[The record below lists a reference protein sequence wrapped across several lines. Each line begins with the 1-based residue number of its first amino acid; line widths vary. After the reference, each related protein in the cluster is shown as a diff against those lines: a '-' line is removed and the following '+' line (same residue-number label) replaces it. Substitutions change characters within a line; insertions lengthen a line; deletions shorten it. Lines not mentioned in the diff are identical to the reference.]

1 MQAESTRSTGID
13 WKKPMAQSELEFKM
27 PDDLQDRV
35 VEAVRSFWEAR
46 AAQRDR
52 QRSGGASN
60 QGARGDV
67 VGGKQMDGF
76 ALLLVDLMVEAGVRK
91 SSIFVRPTELPGFF
105 RPTKDWDVVVVRDGN
120 LIAAVELKSQVG
132 SLGNNFNN
140 RVEEALGSSVDLW
153 TAYRE
158 GQFQTMPRPFV
169 GYLLL
174 LEDSER
180 ARSAVKVREPHFSV
194 RSEFTD
200 ISYMRRY
207 ELFCRKLVLEGCYTA
222 AGFLTAAR
230 VDAEAGPNF
239 AEPASDLTVAR
250 FVEELIR
257 HTTP

>member
-91 SSIFVRPTELPGFF
+91 SSIFVRPAELPGFF

-158 GQFQTMPRPFV
+158 GQFQTDAQTLCR
-169 GYLLL
+169 LL
-174 LEDSER
+174 
-180 ARSAVKVREPHFSV
+180 
-194 RSEFTD
+194 
-200 ISYMRRY
+200 
-207 ELFCRKLVLEGCYTA
+207 TA
-222 AGFLTAAR
+222 AGGLGKGALRCQGA
-230 VDAEAGPNF
+230 
-239 AEPASDLTVAR
+239 
-250 FVEELIR
+250 
-257 HTTP
+257 

>member
-1 MQAESTRSTGID
+1 MEDADGTSG
-13 WKKPMAQSELEFKM
+13 LEYWM
-27 PDDLQDRV
+27 PDELQGRV
-35 VEAVRSFWEAR
+35 TEAVRSFWKAR
-46 AAQRDR
+46 AAQGDR
-52 QRSGGASN
+52 QHSGGASN
-60 QGARGDV
+60 QGARGEV

-76 ALLLVDLMVEAGVRK
+76 ASLLVDLMVQAGVDM

-105 RPTKDWDVVVVRDGN
+105 RPTKEWDIVVVRDGN
-120 LIAAVELKSQVG
+120 LITAVELKSQVG

-140 RVEEALGSSVDLW
+140 RVEEALGSSLDIW

-158 GQFQTMPRPFV
+158 GQFQTMPRPFI

-180 ARSAVKVREPHFSV
+180 ARSGVKVREPHFPV
-194 RSEFTD
+194 RDEFTN

-230 VDAEAGPNF
+230 EDAETEPNF
-239 AEPASDLTVAR
+239 TEPASDLSVAR

-257 HTTP
+257 HAIPR

>member
-1 MQAESTRSTGID
+1 
-13 WKKPMAQSELEFKM
+13 M
-27 PDDLQDRV
+27 PDELQARITR
-35 VEAVRSFWEAR
+35 AVRAFWEAR
-46 AAQRDR
+46 AAQGDR

-60 QGARGDV
+60 QGARGEV

-76 ALLLVDLMVEAGVRK
+76 ARLLVDLMVEAGVDRAN
-91 SSIFVRPTELPGFF
+91 IFVRTTELPGFF
-105 RPTKDWDVVVVRDGN
+105 RPTKEWDVVVIRGRN

-140 RVEEALGSSVDLW
+140 RVEESLGSSVDVW

-158 GQFQTMPRPFV
+158 GQFQTMPKPFI

-174 LEDSER
+174 LEDSEK

-194 RSEFTD
+194 RQEFTSV
-200 ISYMRRY
+200 SYMGRY

-230 VDAEAGPNF
+230 DVAQAEPNF
-239 AEPASDLTVAR
+239 TEPANDLTVAR
-250 FVEELIR
+250 FVEGLIR
-257 HTTP
+257 HTVP